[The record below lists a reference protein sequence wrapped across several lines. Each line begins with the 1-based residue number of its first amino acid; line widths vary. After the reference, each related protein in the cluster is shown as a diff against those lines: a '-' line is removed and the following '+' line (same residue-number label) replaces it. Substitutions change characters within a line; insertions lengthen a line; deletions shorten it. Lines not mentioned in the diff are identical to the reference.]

1 MAPSEKNITYGLK
14 FQARAMVPFHSEG
27 AQSRWLVGTNALRD
41 ENEIQ
46 VLEFEPE
53 KDTIRMAEVHSH
65 PQEVWQIAPC
75 PSNPCLLMT
84 VHNEEGLHTASL
96 WHMPPENGAL
106 EQQAELKGSS
116 SVRTVAWH
124 QTQPD
129 AALSVEGAKLVHWRL
144 GKGTAEVASE
154 CANGGS
160 EELTGGSW
168 DPHNADRFCTT
179 GGTSVQVW
187 DLRSGQQSG
196 AITEAHGMAVREV
209 DFAKQQ
215 DNLIVTA
222 GDDCKLRL
230 KGDGGALA
238 ELGGHSHWVWQA
250 RFNLQH
256 DSLILSASSDALVNL
271 WYLPSCGAPAA
282 SKAQAAATTPV
293 KRPVGPGAAA
303 GKDGKVQSYGDH
315 EDSVYSVAW
324 SSADP
329 WTFASLSYDGRVA
342 VHRVPSQVKYKIL
355 I

>member
-1 MAPSEKNITYGLK
+1 MAASQKNVTYGLK
-14 FQARAMVPFHSEG
+14 FQARAMVPFQSEG

-46 VLEFEPE
+46 ILEFDPE

-75 PSNPCLLMT
+75 PSDPRTLMT
-84 VHNEEGLHTASL
+84 IHNEGIWLCHAEGVHTASL
-96 WHMPPENGAL
+96 WHMPEENGAL
-106 EQQAELKGSS
+106 EQKAELKGTS
-116 SVRTVAWH
+116 SVRAVAWH
-124 QTQPD
+124 PAQADT
-129 AALSVEGAKLVHWRL
+129 ALSVEGAKLLQWRL
-144 GKGTAEVASE
+144 GGASAEVASE
-154 CANGGS
+154 CASGGS
-160 EELTGGSW
+160 EQLSGGAWDPHDPNRFCSTGGS
-168 DPHNADRFCTT
+168 
-179 GGTSVQVW
+179 SVQVW

-196 AITEAHGMAVREV
+196 AISSAHGMPVRDV

-230 KGDGGALA
+230 WDLR
-238 ELGGHSHWVWQA
+238 H
-250 RFNLQH
+250 
-256 DSLILSASSDALVNL
+256 
-271 WYLPSCGAPAA
+271 APAQSAMA
-282 SKAQAAATTPV
+282 SPAG
-293 KRPVGPGAAA
+293 KRAAAA
-303 GKDGKVQSYGDH
+303 GGAGAKDGKVQSYGDH

-324 SSADP
+324 STSDP